1 MYWAGEDR
9 GHIKWKGATLMDKTR
24 REFVKMVGGATIGAG
39 AVLAGR
45 GRAEAQ
51 AVKPAKGVPSG
62 PIKIGIMP
70 ILSGLGGVPGLGGLR
85 ASEIWRDRVNAEGG
99 ILGRK
104 VEFYQ
109 EEETSPKETVE
120 KFRKLTL
127 QQKVDVISGGIS
139 TAVGLALGPVAEE
152 LSQLWLSWDATT
164 QKGVEET
171 MPKTKYTFRSTDNE
185 MEAVGGGIMTA
196 KHFPNIKTVA
206 GINNDYSYGR
216 DCWDTYKAVLNQIM
230 PNVKF
235 VLDLWPKLGETEF
248 SSHIA
253 SIKKANPDLLF
264 CSFWSGD
271 VTIFFK
277 QAAGV
282 DLFQKM
288 KGCFVTGG
296 GVHDT
301 LKKEFTPPGLIL
313 GYNSLYFKWTDSW
326 PLLKWFVKLYHDKY
340 KEYPPFH
347 ADGAFFTLQ
356 AYKAAVEKCYNII
369 GAWPTK
375 EQIAAALTSI
385 EVPSISGYRSYTEDN
400 RMEATFFQGITTHKN
415 PYNFVTIDPVEIMPA
430 SQIQKPAGTK
440 LFDWIKSW
448 KS

>member
-1 MYWAGEDR
+1 ME
-9 GHIKWKGATLMDKTR
+9 KTR
-24 REFVKMVGGATIGAG
+24 REFVRMVGGAALATGVVAASHGGAG
-39 AVLAGR
+39 A
-45 GRAEAQ
+45 Q
-51 AVKPAKGVPSG
+51 APKPAKGVPSE
-62 PIKIGIMP
+62 PVKIGLLP
-70 ILSGLGGVPGLGGLR
+70 VLTGVGGVPGLAGAR
-85 ASEIWRDRVNAEGG
+85 AAEIWLEQANATGG

-109 EEETSPKETVE
+109 EEETSPKDTVE

-127 QQKVDVISGGIS
+127 QNKVDVISGGIS

-152 LSQLWLSWDATT
+152 LGQLWLAWDATT

-171 MPKTKYTFRSTDNE
+171 MPQTKYSFRSVDNE

-216 DCWDTYKAVLNQIM
+216 DCWDTYKAVLTHFK

-264 CSFWSGD
+264 SSFWSGD
-271 VTIFFK
+271 TTIFFK

-282 DLFQKM
+282 NLFQKM
-288 KGCFVTGG
+288 KACFCTGG

-301 LKKEFTPPGLIL
+301 LKKDFTPPGMIL
-313 GYNSLYFKWTDSW
+313 GYNSFYFKWTDAW
-326 PLLKWFVKLYHDKY
+326 PLLKWFVNKYYTKY
-340 KEYPPFH
+340 KEYPPYEADH
-347 ADGAFFTLQ
+347 AYYTLQ
-356 AYKAAVEKCYNII
+356 AYKAAVEKCHAIT

-375 EQIAAALTSI
+375 EQVATALTGI
-385 EVPSISGYRSYTEDN
+385 QVPSVSGYRGYTEDN
-400 RMEATFFQGITTHKN
+400 RMECLFFQGITTHKN

-430 SQIQKPAGTK
+430 SQIMKPAGMK
-440 LFDWIKSW
+440 LYDWIKSW